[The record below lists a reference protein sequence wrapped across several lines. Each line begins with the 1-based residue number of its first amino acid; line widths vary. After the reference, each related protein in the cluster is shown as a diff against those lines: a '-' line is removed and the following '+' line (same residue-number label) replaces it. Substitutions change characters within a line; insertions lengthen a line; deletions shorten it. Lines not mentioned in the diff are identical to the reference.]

1 MLQLSARGHA
11 RVRPDEVARV
21 GFDATDVDA
30 ELDAL
35 RDELVGAL
43 ARIDQ
48 LRRTIATQSA
58 NARAERPTEERLI
71 ASEPTL
77 VPVLNFRDDLKL
89 RGLVFAGAAATCW
102 FWMWWLGQG
111 HGAWTVPSLVVTGL
125 FAWLTLLSAYFFFFV
140 TRMTKPNPALPVPDL
155 RVAMVVTKAPT
166 EPWSVVRRTLEAM
179 LDQDYPHPYDVWL
192 ADERPDD
199 ETLRWCDANEVWV
212 STRFGVEEYHRAEW
226 PRRTK
231 CKEGNLAFFYDA
243 VGYDNY
249 DVVAQLDAD
258 HVPARDYLANMVRP
272 FTDPKIGYVCA
283 PSVCDANEDI
293 GWTVKGRLYKEAT
306 LHGPVQAGS
315 NAGFAPVCIGSHY
328 AVRTKA
334 LREVGGL
341 GPELAEDYTTTLWLQ
356 SGGWDGVFSI
366 DAEAHG
372 DGPESV
378 AEMLTQ
384 EIQWARSLGTVL
396 TRYAP
401 TKLKTIPW
409 RARLRL
415 WFALM
420 FYPLQGIALLAA
432 AALPTLGVFFGVSWG
447 NTSLIGFYG
456 HLWPLSIAGLATAAF
471 LRRRGILRPADAKL
485 WSWELVI
492 FQLLRWPWAMVGA
505 FQGMWLGFRRRERAF
520 KVTPKGVA
528 GFKPLPASYV
538 LPSILLGAIPA
549 WVAVSTANWGRA
561 PGLALLVCGQALGYL
576 IAICVAGAIHVS
588 RNARAVAQ
596 ATDSPLQ
603 WEGLAGVVTDRSV
616 VVSFAIVVP
625 TLAAMAFR
633 LSQIM

>member
-1 MLQLSARGHA
+1 MLQLSARAHA
-11 RVRPDEVARV
+11 R
-21 GFDATDVDA
+21 GFDDERARTDVDA
-30 ELDAL
+30 PDVAAELEAL

-43 ARIDQ
+43 ARVDH

-58 NARAERPTEERLI
+58 NATAQCAPEEHLD
-71 ASEPTL
+71 ASEPML

-89 RGLVFAGAAATCW
+89 RGLVFAGAAATAW
-102 FWMWWLGQG
+102 FWMWWLGRG
-111 HGAWTVPSLVVTGL
+111 HGAWTAPSVVVTSL
-125 FAWLTLLSAYFFFFV
+125 FAWVTILSVYFFFFV

-155 RVAMVVTKAPT
+155 RVAMVVTKAPS
-166 EPWSVVRRTLEAM
+166 EPWSVVQRTLEAM
-179 LDQDYPHPYDVWL
+179 LAQDYPHPFDVWL
-192 ADERPDD
+192 ADERPDE
-199 ETLRWCDANEVWV
+199 ETLRWCDEHEVWV

-249 DVVAQLDAD
+249 DVVAQLDCD
-258 HVPARDYLANMVRP
+258 HVPAPDYLANMVRP
-272 FTDPKIGYVCA
+272 FADPKIGYVSA
-283 PSVCDANEDI
+283 PSVCDANEEQ
-293 GWTVKGRLYKEAT
+293 GWTVRGRLYKEAT

-315 NAGFAPVCIGSHY
+315 NAGYAPVCIGSHY

-356 SGGWDGVFSI
+356 AGGWDGVFSI

-378 AEMLTQ
+378 GEMLTQ

-401 TKLKTIPW
+401 TKLKTVPL

-415 WFALM
+415 WFALI
-420 FYPLQGIALLAA
+420 FYPLQGVALLAA

-447 NTSLIGFYG
+447 NTSLIEFYG
-456 HLWPLSIAGLATAAF
+456 HLWPLSCAGLAIAAF
-471 LRRRGILRPADAKL
+471 LRRRGILRPVDAKL
-485 WSWELVI
+485 WSWELIV

-505 FQGMWLGFRRRERAF
+505 FQGMWLGFRKRERAF
-520 KVTPKGVA
+520 KVTPKGAA

-538 LPSILLGAIPA
+538 LPSVLLGAIPA
-549 WVAVSTANWGRA
+549 WVAVTSGNWGRA
-561 PGLALLVCGQALGYL
+561 PGLALLACGQAIAYL
-576 IAICVAGAIHVS
+576 IAICVAEGIHVS
-588 RNARAVAQ
+588 RNARAVAV
-596 ATDSPLQ
+596 ATDAPLQ
-603 WEGLAGVVTDRSV
+603 WEGLAGIVTDR
-616 VVSFAIVVP
+616 AIVISAAIVLP
-625 TLAAMAFR
+625 TLAALLFR
-633 LSQIM
+633 FIQLV